1 MTNSSQK
8 IEWDSPEYRQRLLS
22 ALTAHIGG
30 HNAIS
35 MTALYSAVYDRPWTD
50 RINGTRLIRKLV
62 TALRMEGVPICSVTS
77 ASGGYYLPA
86 AGSEAADY
94 MRRYEAKALR
104 ILRAIAKMKKTTLPN
119 YLGQIRLDMEGSDEA
134 A

>member
-1 MTNSSQK
+1 MHKNQR
-8 IEWDSPEYRQRLLS
+8 IEWDSPEHRQRLLS
-22 ALTAHIGG
+22 SLTGHIGA

-35 MTALYSAVYDRPWTD
+35 MTQLYETVYERPWEN
-50 RINGTRLIRKLV
+50 RINDTRLIRKLV
-62 TALRMEGVPICSVTS
+62 TAMRMEGVPICSITS
-77 ASGGYYLPA
+77 APGGYYLPA
-86 AGSEAADY
+86 AGSEAAAY

>member
-1 MTNSSQK
+1 MKTER

-22 ALTAHIGG
+22 ALTSHIGA
-30 HNAIS
+30 HNAIG
-35 MTALYSAVYDRPWTD
+35 MTALYSAVYDRPWSD
-50 RINGTRLIRKLV
+50 RVNGTRLIRRLV
-62 TALRMEGVPICSVTS
+62 TAMRMDGVPICSVTS
-77 ASGGYYLPA
+77 APGGYYLPA

-104 ILRAIAKMKKTTLPN
+104 ILRTLAKMKKTSLPN
-119 YLGQIRLDMEGSDEA
+119 YLGQLRLDMEGKSDEA